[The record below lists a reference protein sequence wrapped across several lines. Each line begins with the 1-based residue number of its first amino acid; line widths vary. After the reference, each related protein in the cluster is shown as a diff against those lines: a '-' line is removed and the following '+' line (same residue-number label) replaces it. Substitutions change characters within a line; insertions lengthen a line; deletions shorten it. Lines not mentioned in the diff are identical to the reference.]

1 MGEQE
6 GKLVKRRTLQKY
18 LDRVAY
24 HMVVEGNKTGEIL
37 IVGGAYVMLTKINSR
52 MTMDIDVAI
61 KTKTDFFDCCL
72 KASKELGLIDNFI
85 NGEVMRSPSYTHK
98 LFERARL
105 FKTIRGV
112 LDIYIPDIIDAYC
125 MKLVAFRSKDRSDLE
140 KMGKII
146 KKDGVTSR
154 HIRERYQY
162 LYDEPLIESSKI
174 DFINKALN

>member
-1 MGEQE
+1 
-6 GKLVKRRTLQKY
+6 
-18 LDRVAY
+18 
-24 HMVVEGNKTGEIL
+24 MVVEGNKTGEIL

-72 KASKELGLIDNFI
+72 KASKEMGLIDNFI
-85 NGEVMRSPSYTHK
+85 NGEVMRSPSYTYK
-98 LFERARL
+98 LFEKARL

-140 KMGKII
+140 KMGKIL
-146 KKDGVTSR
+146 KKDGVTSKYVK
-154 HIRERYQY
+154 ERYQY
-162 LYDEPLIESSKI
+162 LYDKPLVESSRI
-174 DFINKALN
+174 EFINKYLN